1 MTENE
6 AIEVLQSAISESEK
20 IIAQLSKMKTLAERK
35 NRIGEYYS
43 NIRNCRSEIESCNVA
58 INALKEI
65 QQYRE
70 IGTVEE
76 CRKAVEKQKEKK
88 PRDIEYDY
96 SYFICPT
103 CGEGIYVS
111 DNFESHKFCLNCG
124 QAIRC
129 LDENLEGMEDE

>member
-1 MTENE
+1 M
-6 AIEVLQSAISESEK
+6 AEVRDIAIS
-20 IIAQLSKMKTLAERK
+20 
-35 NRIGEYYS
+35 
-43 NIRNCRSEIESCNVA
+43 
-58 INALKEI
+58 ALEEI
-65 QQYRE
+65 QQYRK

-76 CRKAVEKQKEKK
+76 CRKAVEKQKPKK

-124 QAIRC
+124 QAIKC
-129 LDENLEGMEDE
+129 PDENLDGMEDEW